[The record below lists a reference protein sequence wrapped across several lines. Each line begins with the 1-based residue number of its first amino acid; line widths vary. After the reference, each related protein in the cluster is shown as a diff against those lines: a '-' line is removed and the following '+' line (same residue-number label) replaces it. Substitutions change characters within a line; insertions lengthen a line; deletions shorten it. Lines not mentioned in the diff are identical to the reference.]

1 MLTLFWTLFATVLAA
16 LAVAAGLSVHF
27 RRRQLLASTRPSLD
41 DEAIDTIVATGRLVV
56 DEEESLDLDDI
67 DEEEDRFWSESWDE
81 PEEW

>member
-1 MLTLFWTLFATVLAA
+1 
-16 LAVAAGLSVHF
+16 
-27 RRRQLLASTRPSLD
+27 LLASTRPSLD

>member
-1 MLTLFWTLFATVLAA
+1 MATGTSEITTAAA
-16 LAVAAGLSVHF
+16 LAENPVVA
-27 RRRQLLASTRPSLD
+27 
-41 DEAIDTIVATGRLVV
+41 EAIDRIVETGQLVV